1 MIGGR
6 LSTSVRFSRT
16 FARVGA
22 RNYSALLI
30 AGVTDSMG
38 SQFVGNLAGTSVA
51 ENSRNRGS
59 HHQAA
64 YDDLSKHAV
73 AYRQMCLFLRKP
85 AGREAY
91 PSDVFYLHAR
101 LLERSCNLGKIGS
114 AGSLM
119 SLPIIETLNNDL
131 SAYIAT
137 NVISITDGQL
147 YLDLGLFGTGQ
158 CPAVST
164 EKSVSRVGA
173 KSLDHVSRSTAF
185 QLYGIVGQIRQEQD
199 SANKSEGYNFRYSKF
214 KKFLAALVQ
223 RSAQNKFVSSLLL
236 LGIHLGTLS
245 SLSPNLLG
253 IYSMCIST
261 LSQTSFGDARYLI
274 SKN

>member
-91 PSDVFYLHAR
+91 PSDVFFTSMHVCWNVHATW
-101 LLERSCNLGKIGS
+101 EKS
-114 AGSLM
+114 
-119 SLPIIETLNNDL
+119 
-131 SAYIAT
+131 
-137 NVISITDGQL
+137 GQL
-147 YLDLGLFGTGQ
+147 E
-158 CPAVST
+158 A
-164 EKSVSRVGA
+164 
-173 KSLDHVSRSTAF
+173 
-185 QLYGIVGQIRQEQD
+185 
-199 SANKSEGYNFRYSKF
+199 
-214 KKFLAALVQ
+214 
-223 RSAQNKFVSSLLL
+223 
-236 LGIHLGTLS
+236 
-245 SLSPNLLG
+245 
-253 IYSMCIST
+253 
-261 LSQTSFGDARYLI
+261 
-274 SKN
+274 